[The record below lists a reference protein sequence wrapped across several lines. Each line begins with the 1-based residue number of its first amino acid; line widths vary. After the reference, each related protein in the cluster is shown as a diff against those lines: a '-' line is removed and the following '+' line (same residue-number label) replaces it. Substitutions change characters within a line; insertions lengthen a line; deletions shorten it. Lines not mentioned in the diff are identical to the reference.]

1 MNRSILSPLPPG
13 LSSLS
18 AHWGWLAVRGVIA
31 IVFGIL
37 AFVWPGFTI
46 TTLAIVWGAYAIVDG
61 LFALAYGFR
70 GKTRR
75 WAYAFVGLIGLA
87 AGLIAMLWPNETAI
101 ILVLIIGWWAVVA
114 GIFEIFY
121 AIQNRRANAHPW
133 LVGLSGLLSVA
144 FGLFVVSHPGAGAI
158 SLVWLIGAYAILYG
172 LLMIVAAS
180 QLRRLRNLSSS

>member
-1 MNRSILSPLPPG
+1 
-13 LSSLS
+13 
-18 AHWGWLAVRGVIA
+18 
-31 IVFGIL
+31 
-37 AFVWPGFTI
+37 
-46 TTLAIVWGAYAIVDG
+46 
-61 LFALAYGFR
+61 
-70 GKTRR
+70 
-75 WAYAFVGLIGLA
+75 
-87 AGLIAMLWPNETAI
+87 
-101 ILVLIIGWWAVVA
+101 VLIIGWWAVVA